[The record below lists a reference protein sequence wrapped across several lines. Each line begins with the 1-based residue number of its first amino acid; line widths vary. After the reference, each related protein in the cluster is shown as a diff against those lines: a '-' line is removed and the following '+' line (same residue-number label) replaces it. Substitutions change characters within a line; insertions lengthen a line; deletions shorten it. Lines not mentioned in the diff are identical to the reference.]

1 MESVYWLI
9 AFVALAGIEAATMGL
24 TTVWFAGGAIA
35 AFLMSLAHASVNAQL
50 TVFAVVSFA
59 LLIFTRPW
67 AVKHVNRRAVKT
79 NADSLVGKQA
89 RVTSEINNSLQT
101 GSAVVNGQEWTA
113 RANKDGE
120 IYPAD
125 TLVEIR
131 AIQGVKLIVQKA
143 QEETGGR

>member
-9 AFVALAGIEAATMGL
+9 AFVALAGIEAATMAL

-131 AIQGVKLIVQKA
+131 ALHGVKLIVQTA

>member
-9 AFVALAGIEAATMGL
+9 AFVALAGIEAATMAL

-35 AFLMSLAHASVNAQL
+35 AFLMSLVHASVNAQL

>member
-1 MESVYWLI
+1 M
-9 AFVALAGIEAATMGL
+9 AL

>member
-9 AFVALAGIEAATMGL
+9 AFVALAGIEAATMAL

-67 AVKHVNRRAVKT
+67 AAKHVNRRAVKT

>member
-9 AFVALAGIEAATMGL
+9 AFVALAGIEAATMAL

-143 QEETGGR
+143 QEEPGGR

>member
-1 MESVYWLI
+1 M
-9 AFVALAGIEAATMGL
+9 
-24 TTVWFAGGAIA
+24 
-35 AFLMSLAHASVNAQL
+35 
-50 TVFAVVSFA
+50 
-59 LLIFTRPW
+59 
-67 AVKHVNRRAVKT
+67 NRRAVKT

>member
-9 AFVALAGIEAATMGL
+9 AFVALAGIEAATMAL

-79 NADSLVGKQA
+79 NADSLVGRQA

>member
-9 AFVALAGIEAATMGL
+9 AFVALAGIEAATMAL

-67 AVKHVNRRAVKT
+67 SVKHVNRRAVKT

>member
-1 MESVYWLI
+1 MIPVYWLI
-9 AFVALAGIEAATMGL
+9 AFAVLVGIEVATMAL